1 MPQLRPFFRPFPR
14 FLSLWALIGLALTGC
29 AQVIP
34 PCGAINA
41 PPIQDVAGT
50 QWQLIRW
57 HYTSPNDQKT
67 RQRTIPYGENKSSIN
82 LDFSSDGKTVSGTLG
97 CNRFTA
103 QVQVSERGFAL
114 EKIASTRK
122 ACPPPMDQLEYK
134 LLSYL
139 SDYRTLVRDGDR
151 LLIMTRD
158 QEVLSFALKN

>member
-1 MPQLRPFFRPFPR
+1 MPHLKPFLRPFPR
-14 FLSLWALIGLALTGC
+14 FLSLYALLGSVLTGC
-29 AQVIP
+29 AQVMP
-34 PCGAINA
+34 PCGAVNA
-41 PPIQDVAGT
+41 PPIQDISGT

-67 RQRTIPYGENKSSIN
+67 RHRSIPYSENKSSIT
-82 LDFSSDGKTVSGTLG
+82 LDFSSDGKTVSGFAG

-103 QVQVSERGFAL
+103 QVQLGDRGFTL

-122 ACPPPMDQLEYK
+122 ACSPPLDQLEYK

-139 SDYRTLVRDGDR
+139 SDYRTMVRDGDR